1 VAPDFDNCIVA
12 SKVLLKDFLD
22 MAPKIKQSSAKSAQA
37 GRTKK
42 ATMKKADAT
51 KKKKSKKQEKTKSSS
66 DNAKPPCISQ
76 GLQQI
81 AGMTKEPFQ
90 LTSFIQEVWRCLKWS
105 VSDSTSRKI
114 RFGTACS
121 GSGAPTLVLR
131 AMVGNANVQ
140 ELVSSEKNPAA
151 AHSLLLNTQPEH
163 CHADLFHQTRHPKA
177 FCYCCN
183 KLCPSP
189 SASFDLDLMVAGF
202 PCNPNSVM
210 NKDRYAADATSAKDS
225 DVFLATVSLIVKTQ
239 PKIYILENVN
249 GVNMR
254 RGGSGPE
261 ADQTVADWLI
271 ANLKEQLGPSYSQQ
285 MVSLQSFRLSLS

>member
-1 VAPDFDNCIVA
+1 
-12 SKVLLKDFLD
+12 
-22 MAPKIKQSSAKSAQA
+22 MAPKIKQSTSKSAQA
-37 GRTKK
+37 TSGRTKK
-42 ATMKKADAT
+42 RADAT
-51 KKKKSKKQEKTKSSS
+51 KKKKSKEEKKTNPSSS
-66 DNAKPPCISQ
+66 DSPRQCNSQ

-90 LTSFIQEVWRCLKWS
+90 LTSFLQEVWSCLKWS
-105 VSDSTSRKI
+105 VSDSTCRKI

-131 AMVGNANVQ
+131 AMVGHGNVQ
-140 ELVSSEKNPAA
+140 ELVSSEKNPSA
-151 AHSLLLNTQPEH
+151 AHALLLNAQPEH
-163 CHADLFHQTRHPKA
+163 CHSDLFHQVRQPKA

-189 SASFDLDLMVAGF
+189 STSSDLDIMVAGF

-210 NKDRYAADATSAKDS
+210 NKDRYAGDATSAKDA
-225 DVFLATVSLIVKTQ
+225 DVFLATVSLIAKTQ

-254 RGGSGPE
+254 RGGSGAE

-271 ANLKEQLGPSYSQQ
+271 TNLKEQLGSSYSQQ
-285 MVSLQSFRLSLS
+285 MVYLQSFRLSPS